1 MARSA
6 HLSPAGG
13 GPSGGSP
20 SVKAPRWSLETI
32 YPGLQDPA
40 FAADLERLTERIIAA
55 RTQVADT
62 AARVGNPAQWLRDA
76 LGAIGSAYDLHE
88 TLESY
93 CYAEFSVDTSNE
105 AATAALNR
113 VAEAGV
119 PLASLAVEFRNALD
133 GIRDQVPGI
142 LKAHD
147 DLREFAFIVREELD
161 LQERQLTAV
170 EENLAADLARSG
182 ADAWSRLHETIS
194 STLSAVWDEK
204 TGETKTVVELRALAF
219 DPDRAVRH
227 AAYRKELAAWQRVET
242 PLAFALNGV
251 KGTTHTLNSRRGW
264 ESTLERSA
272 VQNRL
277 STGALESMIDT
288 MRESLPVFRRYLHLK
303 ARALGLPRLS
313 FYDLFA
319 PVGRSSSTWTFDA
332 AIEFIADRI
341 GAFDPEQAEFV
352 LEARDRQWIDAEP
365 RSGKVGGA
373 YCTDFP
379 RVGESRILANFDGSY
394 DGVSTLAHELG
405 HAWHS
410 RQIRDLPALQRHYP
424 MTLAETASIF
434 SETLVFYG
442 ALDGADPDEE
452 RYLIEQ
458 FLQGST
464 QVIVD
469 ILSRFIFEGDLM
481 RRRAEGELSA
491 KDLSDMMRSAQL
503 ETYGDGLNDEEL
515 HPYMWAVKGHYY
527 RAELAFYNFP
537 YAFGQLFGLGL
548 YGQYRAAPEGFAR
561 RYRDLLRETGR
572 QDAVHVTGLMGF
584 DIESRGFWRGAI
596 AEIESLV
603 NRFAELVGE

>member
-1 MARSA
+1 
-6 HLSPAGG
+6 
-13 GPSGGSP
+13 
-20 SVKAPRWSLETI
+20 
-32 YPGLQDPA
+32 
-40 FAADLERLTERIIAA
+40 
-55 RTQVADT
+55 
-62 AARVGNPAQWLRDA
+62 
-76 LGAIGSAYDLHE
+76 
-88 TLESY
+88 
-93 CYAEFSVDTSNE
+93 
-105 AATAALNR
+105 
-113 VAEAGV
+113 
-119 PLASLAVEFRNALD
+119 
-133 GIRDQVPGI
+133 
-142 LKAHD
+142 
-147 DLREFAFIVREELD
+147 
-161 LQERQLTAV
+161 
-170 EENLAADLARSG
+170 
-182 ADAWSRLHETIS
+182 
-194 STLSAVWDEK
+194 
-204 TGETKTVVELRALAF
+204 
-219 DPDRAVRH
+219 
-227 AAYRKELAAWQRVET
+227 
-242 PLAFALNGV
+242 
-251 KGTTHTLNSRRGW
+251 
-264 ESTLERSA
+264 
-272 VQNRL
+272 
-277 STGALESMIDT
+277 
-288 MRESLPVFRRYLHLK
+288 
-303 ARALGLPRLS
+303 
-313 FYDLFA
+313 
-319 PVGRSSSTWTFDA
+319 
-332 AIEFIADRI
+332 
-341 GAFDPEQAEFV
+341 
-352 LEARDRQWIDAEP
+352 
-365 RSGKVGGA
+365 
-373 YCTDFP
+373 
-379 RVGESRILANFDGSY
+379 
-394 DGVSTLAHELG
+394 
-405 HAWHS
+405 
-410 RQIRDLPALQRHYP
+410 